1 MSQSYLGAF
10 NNQLIRFFEDLVES
24 YPEEK
29 SLRMALEAIQG
40 TKKINPKL
48 ILDLFYDNV
57 YRDCH
62 EWVENEDEAIIQ
74 HAKTKIS
81 NEYNEMSVALVI
93 FDKYWTEMSQ
103 NNQAA
108 IWKYL
113 KVLCVLCER
122 AKGLPSK
129 QSIAK

>member
-10 NNQLIRFFEDLVES
+10 NNQLIRFFEELTEI

-29 SLRMALEAIQG
+29 SIRMGLDAIQS

-62 EWVENEDEAIIQ
+62 VWIENEDEEIIKF
-74 HAKTKIS
+74 AKNKIM

-93 FDKYWTEMSQ
+93 FDKYWTEMSE
-103 NNQAA
+103 NNQSA

-113 KVLCVLCER
+113 KVLCVLCEK
-122 AKGLPSK
+122 AKGLPTKSSMV
-129 QSIAK
+129 Q